1 MTLPRRL
8 ASMALTACLMILPVA
23 GSSEAVI
30 GTKLLS
36 PTAYVEAMRLAKPL
50 KPRMVAFNWMANGAV
65 PASSDKSRSSQK
77 RYHVISGQGT
87 WICSPAGFGQRS
99 RCYAG

>member
-1 MTLPRRL
+1 MTAPHRFAAL
-8 ASMALTACLMILPVA
+8 ALTACLMILPA
-23 GSSEAVI
+23 TGSSEAVI

-36 PTAYVEAMRLAKPL
+36 PAPHIVALRPAKLL
-50 KPRMVAFNWMANGAV
+50 KPQAVAFNWLANGA
-65 PASSDKSRSSQK
+65 PAASAIKSKAAQK
-77 RYHVISGQGT
+77 RYRVITGQGS

>member
-1 MTLPRRL
+1 
-8 ASMALTACLMILPVA
+8 MILPIA

-36 PTAYVEAMRLAKPL
+36 PTPYVQAMRATKPS
-50 KPRMVAFNWMANGAV
+50 KPRLVAFNWMANGALA
-65 PASSDKSRSSQK
+65 ASSDKSRSAQK
-77 RYHVISGQGT
+77 RYRVISGQGT

>member
-1 MTLPRRL
+1 MIAPHRFAAL
-8 ASMALTACLMILPVA
+8 ALTACLIILPVS

-36 PTAYVEAMRLAKPL
+36 PAPYIVAMRPAKGL
-50 KPRMVAFNWMANGAV
+50 KPQAVAFNWLANGS
-65 PASSDKSRSSQK
+65 PAASAIKSKAAQQ
-77 RYHVISGQGT
+77 RYRVITGQGS

>member
-1 MTLPRRL
+1 MTAPHRFAAL
-8 ASMALTACLMILPVA
+8 ALTACLLALPTM
-23 GSSEAVI
+23 GITEAVL

-36 PTAYVEAMRLAKPL
+36 PAPYVIAMRPAKLAKPQ
-50 KPRMVAFNWMANGAV
+50 PVAFNWLANGASG
-65 PASSDKSRSSQK
+65 ASAIKSKAAQQ
-77 RYHVISGQGT
+77 RYRVIKAQGS

>member
-1 MTLPRRL
+1 MTAPYRFAAL
-8 ASMALTACLMILPVA
+8 ALTACLMALPSM
-23 GSSEAVI
+23 GSTEAVL

-36 PTAYVEAMRLAKPL
+36 PAPYIAAMRPAKLAKPQA
-50 KPRMVAFNWMANGAV
+50 VAFNWLANGA
-65 PASSDKSRSSQK
+65 PAASVMKSKAAQT
-77 RYHVISGQGT
+77 RYRVIKGQGT

>member
-1 MTLPRRL
+1 MTAPHRFAAL
-8 ASMALTACLMILPVA
+8 ALTACLMILPVS

-36 PTAYVEAMRLAKPL
+36 PAPYIVAMRPAKVL
-50 KPRMVAFNWMANGAV
+50 KPQAVAFNWLANGS
-65 PASSDKSRSSQK
+65 PAASTLKSKAAQN
-77 RYHVISGQGT
+77 RYRVISGHGS